1 MVPGSARNWI
11 AVNASPTIQPQPKGK
26 TIMKSLKSYLLI
38 AVLSLSTVLVPSA
51 FANATQPVRGIDVI
65 VKKNPGSAARQHATV
80 NADGSANVNLS
91 AAGKYTIT
99 YADGPMKGK
108 VLWSG
113 EVRKAESVSAKI
125 DGAYLKTT
133 ATQ

>member
-1 MVPGSARNWI
+1 MTKLRRRLNQWADK
-11 AVNASPTIQPQPKGK
+11 PKRK

-38 AVLSLSTVLVPSA
+38 AVLSLSTLFVPSA
-51 FANATQPVRGIDVI
+51 FANATTPVKGIDVI
-65 VKKNPGSAARQHATV
+65 VRKNPGTAARQHVTV

-91 AAGKYTIT
+91 ASGKYTIT

-113 EVRKAESVSAKI
+113 EVRKPQSVSAKV
-125 DGAYLKTT
+125 DRAYLKTT